1 MKTKEP
7 RTIHLDPNSELAR
20 ALSSSKNESVY
31 LDSNGKRFR
40 VIRVEDDLWKDYDPE
55 AVRKALQEVAGTLS
69 PEEGE
74 RMKELI
80 YRARD
85 EGTRPIERP

>member
-7 RTIHLDPNSELAR
+7 LTIHLDPDSELAR
-20 ALSSSKNESVY
+20 ALARTGEEPVF

-40 VIRVEDDLWKDYDPE
+40 VIRVDDDPWVGYDPD
-55 AVRKALQEVAGTLS
+55 AVLDALQEVAGTLS
-69 PEEGE
+69 SEEGE

-85 EGTRPIERP
+85 EGTRPIDRP